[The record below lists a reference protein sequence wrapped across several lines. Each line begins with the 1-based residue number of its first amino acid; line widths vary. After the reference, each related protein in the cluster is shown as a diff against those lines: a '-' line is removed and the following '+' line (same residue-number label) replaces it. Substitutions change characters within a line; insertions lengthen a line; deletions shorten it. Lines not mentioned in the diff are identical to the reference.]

1 MATPAHRIEL
11 APRSD
16 GARYR
21 RVTLAVEA
29 DGGVS
34 LTSLQVADA
43 RLATWGLET
52 DELTLTVAREDVG
65 RLALALAAEILAGG
79 EGAADRLVD
88 ICQRRGVPARLACW
102 D

>member
-1 MATPAHRIEL
+1 MATPAHTIEL

-29 DGGVS
+29 DGSVS
-34 LTSLQVADA
+34 LSSLDVSDA
-43 RLATWGLET
+43 SLAAWGLGAE
-52 DELTLTVAREDVG
+52 ELTLTVAREDVG

-79 EGAADRLVD
+79 AEAVPRLRE
-88 ICQRRGVPARLACW
+88 ICERQGVSCRVTEW
-102 D
+102 S